1 MYTDLEKLLP
11 MTVISLT
18 WNSQDGKWWN
28 ESCAMVVEHFG
39 LPGDRYTTE
48 VSADYMK
55 FFFKTEQDVLL
66 CNLLL
71 SDRL

>member
-1 MYTDLEKLLP
+1 MKNIVNLKWQL
-11 MTVISLT
+11 
-18 WNSQDGKWWN
+18 QDGKWWN

-48 VSADYMK
+48 VSTECMK
-55 FFFKTEQDVLL
+55 FFFKTEQDALM

>member
-1 MYTDLEKLLP
+1 MNIVNLSWNLE
-11 MTVISLT
+11 
-18 WNSQDGKWWN
+18 DGKLNWWN

-55 FFFKTEQDVLL
+55 FFFKTEQDTLM

>member
-1 MYTDLEKLLP
+1 M
-11 MTVISLT
+11 
-18 WNSQDGKWWN
+18 QDGQWWN
-28 ESCAMVVEHFG
+28 ESCAMIIEHFG
-39 LPGDRYTTE
+39 LPGQRYTTE

-55 FFFKTEQDVLL
+55 FFFKTEQDALM